1 MERVSEEELIPT
13 TNLPTN
19 WQQFLRIND
28 NKVELFVNLGKYL
41 TQLVT
46 EKQLITTN
54 GPEVSCNLVRDTSN
68 LAPCDHEEADTRMM
82 LHLADAVT
90 GGLEKILIRTVD
102 TDVVTLAISAATRM
116 DVLELWDRSAL

>member
-1 MERVSEEELIPT
+1 M
-13 TNLPTN
+13 
-19 WQQFLRIND
+19 
-28 NKVELFVNLGKYL
+28 
-41 TQLVT
+41 VT

-68 LAPCDHEEADTRMM
+68 LAPCAHEEADTRMM

-90 GGLEKILIRTVD
+90 VGLEKILIRTVD

-116 DVLELWDRSAL
+116 LWDRSAL